1 MLDRDFPT
9 VVRLCRARGIDPAA
23 EPIPVAPG
31 AHYAC
36 GGIRAGLDG
45 RTSVPGLYAV
55 GEAASTGVHGAN
67 RLASNSL
74 TEALITGRRTGE
86 LLGRDLPEPPAR
98 LRLPAAGPGANPAA
112 RPVLAAAM
120 SRHAGVARDREGL
133 EGLRQ
138 TLAQARPAAGRLDLA
153 TAEATS
159 LHVVSVLVTTAAL
172 ARTESRGCHR
182 WRDAPLAGAGRPG
195 PAHPGPRG
203 GWPAVGGRGR
213 PGGSGGRSMTLNVDV
228 TRRLLA
234 AGLDPGETGRLV
246 RGALDEDLRYG
257 PDVTSAA
264 TAAPGAQ
271 AVAGVVARQP
281 GVLAGLPVALAVLDA
296 AGLAPGVAQPRRAD
310 GDRIDA
316 GSDVLRIRAPLREL
330 LGAERTLLNFLTHLS
345 GIATATRAWADALAG
360 TGCAVRDTRKTT
372 PGLRQLEKYAV
383 RCGGGQNHRMGLG
396 DAALIKDNHVA
407 AAGGVAAAIAAVRAA
422 APAVALEV
430 ECDTLAQVR
439 EALDAGAVLILLDNM
454 GLAGLRAA
462 AALASG
468 YPGTRL
474 EASGGLRLEEAR
486 AVAETGVDFVSVGAL
501 THSSPALDLGLDLLG
516 G

>member
-1 MLDRDFPT
+1 
-9 VVRLCRARGIDPAA
+9 V
-23 EPIPVAPG
+23 
-31 AHYAC
+31 
-36 GGIRAGLDG
+36 
-45 RTSVPGLYAV
+45 
-55 GEAASTGVHGAN
+55 TGNA
-67 RLASNSL
+67 
-74 TEALITGRRTGE
+74 
-86 LLGRDLPEPPAR
+86 
-98 LRLPAAGPGANPAA
+98 
-112 RPVLAAAM
+112 
-120 SRHAGVARDREGL
+120 
-133 EGLRQ
+133 
-138 TLAQARPAAGRLDLA
+138 
-153 TAEATS
+153 
-159 LHVVSVLVTTAAL
+159 
-172 ARTESRGCHR
+172 
-182 WRDAPLAGAGRPG
+182 
-195 PAHPGPRG
+195 
-203 GWPAVGGRGR
+203 
-213 PGGSGGRSMTLNVDV
+213 DV
-228 TRRLLA
+228 TRLLLA
-234 AGLDPGETGRLV
+234 AGLDPGEVGRLV

-257 PDVTSAA
+257 PDITSAA

-296 AGLAPGVAQPRRAD
+296 AGLAPEAAQPRRAD
-310 GDRIDA
+310 GDRIGE

-396 DAALIKDNHVA
+396 DAALIKDNHVV
-407 AAGGVAAAIAAVRAA
+407 AAGGVAAAIVAVRAA

-439 EALDAGAVLILLDNM
+439 EALDAGAALILLDNM
-454 GLAGLRAA
+454 GIPGLRAA
-462 AALASG
+462 AALAG
-468 YPGTRL
+468 HYPGTRL

-501 THSSPALDLGLDLLG
+501 THSSPALDLGLDMVG

>member
-1 MLDRDFPT
+1 M
-9 VVRLCRARGIDPAA
+9 
-23 EPIPVAPG
+23 
-31 AHYAC
+31 
-36 GGIRAGLDG
+36 
-45 RTSVPGLYAV
+45 
-55 GEAASTGVHGAN
+55 TG
-67 RLASNSL
+67 
-74 TEALITGRRTGE
+74 
-86 LLGRDLPEPPAR
+86 
-98 LRLPAAGPGANPAA
+98 
-112 RPVLAAAM
+112 
-120 SRHAGVARDREGL
+120 
-133 EGLRQ
+133 
-138 TLAQARPAAGRLDLA
+138 
-153 TAEATS
+153 
-159 LHVVSVLVTTAAL
+159 
-172 ARTESRGCHR
+172 
-182 WRDAPLAGAGRPG
+182 
-195 PAHPGPRG
+195 
-203 GWPAVGGRGR
+203 
-213 PGGSGGRSMTLNVDV
+213 NVDV
-228 TRRLLA
+228 TRRLVG
-234 AGLDPGETGRLV
+234 AGLDPGEIGRLV

-281 GVLAGLPVALAVLDA
+281 GVLAGLPVALAVLDT
-296 AGLAPGVAQPRRAD
+296 AGLGPQAAQPRRAD
-310 GDRIDA
+310 GDRI
-316 GSDVLRIRAPLREL
+316 GEGREVLRIRAPLREL

-383 RCGGGQNHRMGLG
+383 RCGGGRNHRMGLG

-439 EALDAGAVLILLDNM
+439 EALEAGAALILLDNM
-454 GLAGLRAA
+454 GLAALRAA
-462 AALASG
+462 VALAGG

-501 THSSPALDLGLDLLG
+501 THSSRALDLGLDVLDVLG